1 MIPTQP
7 AEHHH
12 IMSNQFDVIV
22 IGGGPGGYIAAI
34 RAAQLGNKV
43 ACIDEWK
50 NAKGGAAPG
59 GTCTNVG
66 CIPSKA
72 LLQSS
77 EHFDHASHHFA
88 DHGISV
94 GDLKMD
100 VSKMI
105 ARKDAVVKQNNDG
118 ILYLLKK
125 NKVSFFHGR
134 GSFVKAVEGG
144 YEIAVA
150 GEKAETLVGKHIIVA
165 TGSNAR
171 ALPGTPFDEKQILS
185 NDGALAIGDVPKKLG
200 VIGSGVIGLE
210 MGSVWRRLGAEV
222 TVLEAM
228 PTFLGAV
235 DEQVAKEAQK
245 IFTKQGLNLQL
256 GVKIGD
262 IKAVKKGVTVA
273 YTDAK
278 GAEQKL
284 ECDKLIISIGRVPN
298 TIGLNTEAVG
308 LQLDERGAIVV
319 NDDCQTN
326 MPNVWA
332 VGDVVR
338 GPMLAHKA
346 EEEGVAVAE
355 RIAGQHGH
363 VNFNTIPWVIYT
375 SPEIAWVGKTEQ
387 ALKAE
392 GRAYKAGSFP
402 FLANGRARALGDT
415 TGFVKFLADAATD
428 EILGVHIIGPMASE
442 LISEAVVAMEFKASA
457 EDIARICHAH
467 PSLSEATK
475 EAALAVDKRTLN
487 F

>member
-1 MIPTQP
+1 
-7 AEHHH
+7 
-12 IMSNQFDVIV
+12 MSKSFDVVV

-34 RAAQLGNKV
+34 RAAQLGFNT

-50 NAKGGAAPG
+50 NEKGGPAPG

-77 EHFDHASHHFA
+77 EHFEHAGKHFA
-88 DHGISV
+88 DHGIGLSNLSI
-94 GDLKMD
+94 DIAKMLG
-100 VSKMI
+100 
-105 ARKDAVVKQNNDG
+105 RKDTVVKQNNDG
-118 ILYLLKK
+118 ILYLFKK
-125 NKVSFFHGR
+125 NKVTFFHGR
-134 GSFVKAVEGG
+134 GSFVKGAGSDAQAG
-144 YEIAVA
+144 YEIKVA
-150 GEKAETLVGKHIIVA
+150 GTTEETVTAKHVVLA
-165 TGSNAR
+165 TGSNPR
-171 ALPGTPFDEKQILS
+171 ELPNAKFDEVNILS
-185 NDGALAIGDVPKKLG
+185 NDGALRIPTVPKKLG

-210 MGSVWRRLGAEV
+210 MGSVWRRVGAEV
-222 TVLEAM
+222 TVLEAL

-235 DEQVAKEAQK
+235 DEQIAKEAQK
-245 IFTKQGLNLQL
+245 AFAKQGLKVEL

-262 IKAVKKGVTVA
+262 VKSDKKGVSIA

-278 GAEQKL
+278 GEAKTL
-284 ECDKLIISIGRVPN
+284 EVDKLIVSIGRVPN
-298 TIGLNTEAVG
+298 TIGLNGEAVG
-308 LQLDERGAIVV
+308 LKLDERGAIAVD
-319 NDDCQTN
+319 DDCKTN
-326 MPNVWA
+326 LPNVWA
-332 VGDVVR
+332 VGDAVR

-375 SPEIAWVGKTEQ
+375 SPEIAWVGQTEQ
-387 ALKAE
+387 QLKAA
-392 GRAYKAGSFP
+392 GRAYKVGTFP
-402 FLANGRARALGDT
+402 FMANGRARALGDT
-415 TGFVKFLADAATD
+415 TGMVKFLADEKTD
-428 EILGVHIIGPMASE
+428 EILGVHIVGPMASE

>member
-1 MIPTQP
+1 MEVACFQGV
-7 AEHHH
+7 H
-12 IMSNQFDVIV
+12 MSKQFDVIV

-34 RAAQLGNKV
+34 RAAQLGFKV

-50 NAKGGAAPG
+50 NEKGGPAPG

-77 EHFDHASHHFA
+77 EHFEQASHHFA
-88 DHGISV
+88 DHGIGV
-94 GDLKMD
+94 KGLTMD
-100 VSKMI
+100 VSKMV

-118 ILYLLKK
+118 ILYLFKK
-125 NKVSFFHGR
+125 NKVTFFHGR
-134 GSFVKAVEGG
+134 GSFAKVVEGG
-144 YEIAVA
+144 YEIQVS
-150 GEKAETLVGKHIIVA
+150 GSSDDTLVAPQIILA

-171 ALPGTPFDEKQILS
+171 ALPDTPFDEEMVLS
-185 NDGALAIGDVPKKLG
+185 NEGALRIGGVPKKLG
-200 VIGSGVIGLE
+200 LIGSGVIGLE
-210 MGSVWRRLGAEV
+210 MGSVWRRLGADV
-222 TVLEAM
+222 TILEGL

-235 DEQVAKEAQK
+235 DEQIAKEAK
-245 IFTKQGLNLQL
+245 KAFDKQGLKIEL
-256 GVKIGD
+256 GVSVGD
-262 IKAVKKGVTVA
+262 IKVGKKSVAIA
-273 YTDAK
+273 YTNAK
-278 GAEQKL
+278 GEAQTL
-284 ECDKLIISIGRVPN
+284 DVDKLIVSIGRVPN
-298 TIGLNTEAVG
+298 TIGLNAEAVG
-308 LQLDERGAIVV
+308 LSLDDRGAIVV
-319 NDDCQTN
+319 DGECKTN
-326 MPNVWA
+326 LPGVWA

-375 SPEIAWVGKTEQ
+375 SPEIAWVGRTEQ
-387 ALKAE
+387 QLKAD
-392 GRAYKAGSFP
+392 GVKYKAGTFP

-415 TGFVKFLADAATD
+415 TGMVKFLADATTD
-428 EILGVHIIGPMASE
+428 EILGVHIVGPMASE
-442 LISEAVVAMEFKASA
+442 LIAEAVVAMEFRASS

>member
-1 MIPTQP
+1 MT
-7 AEHHH
+7 
-12 IMSNQFDVIV
+12 NKNFDVIV

-34 RAAQLGNKV
+34 RAAQLGFQV

-50 NAKGGAAPG
+50 NAKGGPAPG

-77 EHFDHASHHFA
+77 EHFEHAGHTFA
-88 DHGISV
+88 DHGINLK
-94 GDLKMD
+94 DLSIDVRKML
-100 VSKMI
+100 

-118 ILYLLKK
+118 ILYLFKK
-125 NKVSFFHGR
+125 NKIAFFHGR
-134 GSFVKAVEGG
+134 GSFVKAVDGG
-144 YEIAVA
+144 HEIAV
-150 GEKAETLVGKHIIVA
+150 GEESLIGKQIVIA

-171 ALPGTPFDEKQILS
+171 ALPGAPFDEENILS
-185 NDGALAIGDVPKKLG
+185 NDGALRVEAVPKKLG
-200 VIGSGVIGLE
+200 LIGSGVIGLE

-222 TVLEAM
+222 TMLEAL

-235 DEQVAKEAQK
+235 DEQIAKEAHK
-245 IFTKQGLNLQL
+245 AFIKQGLKIEL
-256 GVKIGD
+256 GVKVGE
-262 IKAVKKGVTVA
+262 IKTGQKGADSQVTVA
-273 YTDAK
+273 YANAK
-278 GAEQKL
+278 GEAQKL
-284 ECDKLIISIGRVPN
+284 EVDKLIISIGRVPN
-298 TIGLNTEAVG
+298 TIGLNAEAVG
-308 LQLDERGAIVV
+308 LKLDERGAVV
-319 NDDCQTN
+319 VDDDCRTN
-326 MPNVWA
+326 LPGVWA

-363 VNFNTIPWVIYT
+363 VDFNIVPWVIYT
-375 SPEIAWVGKTEQ
+375 SPEIAWVGQNEQ
-387 ALKAE
+387 QLKAA
-392 GRAYKAGSFP
+392 GRAYKAGTFP

-415 TGFVKFLADAATD
+415 TGMVKFLADAATD
-428 EILGVHIIGPMASE
+428 EILGVHIVGPMASE
-442 LISEAVVAMEFKASA
+442 LISEAVVAMAFKASA

>member
-1 MIPTQP
+1 
-7 AEHHH
+7 
-12 IMSNQFDVIV
+12 MSNQFDVVV
-22 IGGGPGGYIAAI
+22 IGAGPGGYIGAI
-34 RAAQLGNKV
+34 RASQLGFKV

-50 NAKGGAAPG
+50 NAKGGPAPG

-77 EHFDHASHHFA
+77 EHYDHAKHSFA
-88 DHGISV
+88 DHGITADGLSI
-94 GDLKMD
+94 D
-100 VSKMI
+100 VAKMI
-105 ARKDAVVKQNNDG
+105 GRKDTVVKQNNDG
-118 ILYLLKK
+118 ILFLLKK

-134 GSFVKAVEGG
+134 GSFVKAADGS

-150 GEKAETLVGKHIIVA
+150 GDKPDTLTAKHVIIA

-171 ALPGTPFDEKQILS
+171 QLPGAPFDEAQILS
-185 NDGALAIGDVPKKLG
+185 NEGALAIGQTPAKLG
-200 VIGSGVIGLE
+200 VIGSGVVGLE
-210 MGSVWRRLGAEV
+210 LGSVWRRLGAEV
-222 TVLEAM
+222 TVLEAL

-235 DEQVAKEAQK
+235 DEQVAKEALK
-245 IFTKQGLNLQL
+245 LFTKQGLKVHL
-256 GVKIGD
+256 GVKIGEV
-262 IKAVKKGVTVA
+262 KANKKGKAASVSVS
-273 YTDAK
+273 YTDAA

-284 ECDKLIISIGRVPN
+284 EVDKLIVSIGRAPN
-298 TIGLNTEAVG
+298 TTGLNTEAVG
-308 LQLDERGAIVV
+308 LKLDERGAIVV
-319 NDDCQTN
+319 NDHCQTN
-326 MPNVWA
+326 LPNVWA

-375 SPEIAWVGKTEQ
+375 HPEIAWVGKTEQ

-392 GRAYKAGSFP
+392 GRPYKAGSFP
-402 FLANGRARALGDT
+402 FIANGRARALGDT
-415 TGFVKFLADAATD
+415 AGFVKFLADEKTD
-428 EILGVHIIGPMASE
+428 EILGVHIIGPQASE

-467 PSLSEATK
+467 PTLSEATK

-487 F
+487 L

>member
-1 MIPTQP
+1 
-7 AEHHH
+7 
-12 IMSNQFDVIV
+12 MSTQFDVIV
-22 IGGGPGGYIAAI
+22 IGAGPGGYIAAI
-34 RAAQLGNKV
+34 RAAQLGFKV

-50 NAKGGAAPG
+50 NAKGGPAPG

-77 EHFDHASHHFA
+77 EHYEQAAHHFG
-88 DHGISV
+88 DHGITVEGLSI
-94 GDLKMD
+94 D
-100 VSKMI
+100 VAKMI
-105 ARKDAVVKQNNDG
+105 GRKDTVVKQNNDG
-118 ILYLLKK
+118 ILYLFKK

-134 GSFVKAVEGG
+134 GAFAKASDGL
-144 YEIAVA
+144 YEVTVTGDKPDSLLA
-150 GEKAETLVGKHIIVA
+150 KHIVVA
-165 TGSNAR
+165 TGSSAR
-171 ALPGTPFDEKQILS
+171 PLPGADFDEKLILS
-185 NDGALAIGDVPKKLG
+185 NDGALALGETPKKLG

-245 IFTKQGLNLQL
+245 LFTKQGLKLQL
-256 GVKIGD
+256 GVKISE
-262 IKAVKKGVTVA
+262 IKTTKKGVTVNYA
-273 YTDAK
+273 DAS
-278 GAEQKL
+278 GAAQKL
-284 ECDKLIISIGRVPN
+284 ECDKLIVSIGRVPN
-298 TIGLNTEAVG
+298 TTGLNAEAVG

-326 MPNVWA
+326 LPNVWA

-363 VNFNTIPWVIYT
+363 VDFNIIPWVIYT

-392 GRAYKAGSFP
+392 GRSYKAGSFP
-402 FLANGRARALGDT
+402 FIANGRARALGDT
-415 TGFVKFLADAATD
+415 SGFVKFLADATTD
-428 EILGVHIIGPMASE
+428 EILGVHIIGPFASE
-442 LISEAVVAMEFKASA
+442 LISEAVVAMAFKASA

>member
-1 MIPTQP
+1 M
-7 AEHHH
+7 
-12 IMSNQFDVIV
+12 MSKEFDVVV

-34 RAAQLGNKV
+34 RAAQLGMNV
-43 ACIDEWK
+43 ACVDEWK
-50 NAKGGAAPG
+50 NAKGGPALG

-77 EHFDHASHHFA
+77 EFFHHATHHFA
-88 DHGISV
+88 EHGISTKDV
-94 GDLKMD
+94 AMD
-100 VSKMI
+100 VGKMI
-105 ARKDAVVKQNNDG
+105 ARKDQVVKQNNDG
-118 ILYLLKK
+118 IQYLFKK
-125 NKVSFFHGR
+125 NKVTFFHGR
-134 GSFVKAVEGG
+134 GSFSKAVSAG
-144 YEIAVA
+144 YEIAVSGA
-150 GEKAETLVGKHIIVA
+150 TQDVLVGKQIIIA

-171 ALPGTPFDEKQILS
+171 ALPGTPFDEEFILS
-185 NDGALAIGDVPKKLG
+185 NDGALRVGAAPKKLG
-200 VIGSGVIGLE
+200 LIGSGVIGLE

-222 TVLEAM
+222 TILEGL

-235 DEQVAKEAQK
+235 DEQVAKEAHK
-245 IFTKQGLNLQL
+245 AFTKLGLKIEL
-256 GVKIGD
+256 GVKVGV
-262 IKAVKKGVTVA
+262 IKTGKKGVSVA
-273 YTDAK
+273 YTNAK
-278 GAEQKL
+278 GEAQSL
-284 ECDKLIISIGRVPN
+284 EVEKLIVSIGRVPN
-298 TIGLNTEAVG
+298 TDGLNVQAVG
-308 LQLDERGAIVV
+308 LALDERGAIVV
-319 NDDCQTN
+319 DADCKTN
-326 MPNVWA
+326 LLGVWA

-375 SPEIAWVGKTEQ
+375 SPEIAWVGRTEQ
-387 ALKAE
+387 QLKAD
-392 GRAYKAGSFP
+392 GVAYKAGSFP

-415 TGFVKFLADAATD
+415 TGFVKFLADATTD
-428 EILGVHIIGPMASE
+428 EILGVHIVGPQASE
-442 LISEAVVAMEFKASA
+442 LIAEAVVAMEFKASA

>member
-1 MIPTQP
+1 
-7 AEHHH
+7 
-12 IMSNQFDVIV
+12 MSQSFDVIV

-34 RAAQLGNKV
+34 RAAQLGFKV
-43 ACIDEWK
+43 ACIDEWQ
-50 NAKGGAAPG
+50 NAKGGPAPG

-77 EHFDHASHHFA
+77 EHFEHAGHHFA
-88 DHGISV
+88 DHGIGLSN
-94 GDLKMD
+94 LSMD
-100 VSKMI
+100 VAKMLG
-105 ARKDAVVKQNNDG
+105 RKDTVVKQNNDG
-118 ILYLLKK
+118 ILYLFKK

-134 GSFVKAVEGG
+134 GAFAKAADGG
-144 YEIAVA
+144 YEIAVT
-150 GEKAETLVGKHIIVA
+150 GPTTETLVGKHVIVA

-171 ALPGTPFDEKQILS
+171 ALPGAAFDEERVLS
-185 NDGALAIGDVPKKLG
+185 NDGALRMGAVPKTLG

-228 PTFLGAV
+228 PGFLAAV
-235 DEQVAKEAQK
+235 DEGVAKEALK
-245 IFTKQGLNLQL
+245 AFTKQGLKFEF
-256 GVKIGD
+256 GVNISDVKVG
-262 IKAVKKGVTVA
+262 KKGVAVSYA
-273 YTDAK
+273 NAK
-278 GAEQKL
+278 GEAVKL
-284 ECDKLIISIGRVPN
+284 DVERLIVSIGRVPN
-298 TIGLNTEAVG
+298 TNGLNVEAVG
-308 LQLDERGAIVV
+308 LKLDERGAIVV
-319 NDDCQTN
+319 DGDCKTN
-326 MPNVWA
+326 LPNVWA

-375 SPEIAWVGKTEQ
+375 SPEIAWVGRTEQ
-387 ALKAE
+387 QLKAD
-392 GRAYKAGSFP
+392 GVAYKAGQFP
-402 FLANGRARALGDT
+402 FMANGRARALGDT
-415 TGFVKFLADAATD
+415 TGFVKFLADAKTD
-428 EILGVHIIGPMASE
+428 EILGVHIVGPFASE